1 MRLQRRNVVTV
12 LCGTGKI
19 ASLGGKTRNLVP
31 KDFKYS
37 KSFNDFQKIF
47 EKGLKISFLAVYANC
62 VCKAQGLYKG

>member
-37 KSFNDFQKIF
+37 KSFNDF
-47 EKGLKISFLAVYANC
+47 
-62 VCKAQGLYKG
+62 